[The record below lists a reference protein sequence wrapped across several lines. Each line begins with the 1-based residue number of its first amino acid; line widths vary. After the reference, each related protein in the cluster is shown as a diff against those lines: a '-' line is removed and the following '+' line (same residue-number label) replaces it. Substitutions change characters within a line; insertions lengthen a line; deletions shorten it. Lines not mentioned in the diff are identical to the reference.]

1 MNYFYFFFFLS
12 LSALLWIKPLIFFIC
27 KKVNEAENLNILGAL
42 TFTLGISL
50 IVFSINTDWQE
61 RLWILLT
68 LILGIL
74 LCIRGLFVIFFLKQI
89 KNILPVYLNH
99 YYKFTTSIS
108 LMMLILAFFIVST
121 DYIGPQKNINEC
133 KSDNVI
139 SVICGFSN
147 PEDIVVTPDNKFL
160 LMSEF
165 GGISPYGNTSAGDFA
180 LLRLA
185 DNKKIKPI
193 ITFDQ
198 NIWGDAA
205 CPQNNVFG
213 PHGID
218 LVQREDGRYQFNV
231 INHYPNETI
240 EIFELIKT
248 DDSRE
253 TWSLV
258 WKGCINV
265 PDKYYFN
272 DVALKRNG
280 TFYASHMYPRDIDM
294 VKWLRTSLFKN
305 DSGLVVKW
313 DGNSF
318 KEIPNSEGSG
328 PNGISLDE
336 RSNIL
341 FISYNQGDK
350 IVRFDLS
357 INKIVNSFKVESP
370 DNIFLHKNSAW
381 ITSLDFQP
389 NDAGDC
395 INKPACSLP
404 FTIYE
409 IDSET
414 FEVFHE
420 NSFKKTVFGLP
431 TIAVPIENKIF
442 MGSFHSDRLGY
453 YIRK

>member
-1 MNYFYFFFFLS
+1 
-12 LSALLWIKPLIFFIC
+12 
-27 KKVNEAENLNILGAL
+27 
-42 TFTLGISL
+42 
-50 IVFSINTDWQE
+50 
-61 RLWILLT
+61 
-68 LILGIL
+68 
-74 LCIRGLFVIFFLKQI
+74 
-89 KNILPVYLNH
+89 
-99 YYKFTTSIS
+99 
-108 LMMLILAFFIVST
+108 
-121 DYIGPQKNINEC
+121 
-133 KSDNVI
+133 
-139 SVICGFSN
+139 
-147 PEDIVVTPDNKFL
+147 
-160 LMSEF
+160 
-165 GGISPYGNTSAGDFA
+165 
-180 LLRLA
+180 
-185 DNKKIKPI
+185 
-193 ITFDQ
+193 
-198 NIWGDAA
+198 
-205 CPQNNVFG
+205 
-213 PHGID
+213 
-218 LVQREDGRYQFNV
+218 
-231 INHYPNETI
+231 
-240 EIFELIKT
+240 
-248 DDSRE
+248 
-253 TWSLV
+253 
-258 WKGCINV
+258 V

-318 KEIPNSEGSG
+318 EEIPNSEGSG
-328 PNGISLDE
+328 PNGITLDE

-409 IDSET
+409 IDNET
-414 FEVFHE
+414 FEVFNE
-420 NSFKKTVFGLP
+420 DSFKKTVFGLP
-431 TIAVPIENKIF
+431 TIAVPIEDKIF